1 MSYFTGKNKEAVDM
15 SAALGRRIKAL
26 RRLKLVTQ
34 QELAQQVNIS
44 VTMLSNIERGA
55 KSPPP
60 QLLEDIAYQLKISG
74 DELFILSSETDNL
87 KTGPSVKHRIGF

>member
-1 MSYFTGKNKEAVDM
+1 MSV
-15 SAALGRRIKAL
+15 ALGRRIKAL

-34 QELAQQVNIS
+34 QELAHQINIS

-74 DELFILSSETDNL
+74 DELFILSNEKDNL
-87 KTGPSVKHRIGF
+87 KSGLIAKRQIGI

>member
-1 MSYFTGKNKEAVDM
+1 MSV
-15 SAALGRRIKAL
+15 ALGRRIKAL

-60 QLLEDIAYQLKISG
+60 QLLEDIAHQLKISG
-74 DELFILSSETDNL
+74 DELSIFSSEKDNL
-87 KTGPSVKHRIGF
+87 QTGHIEKRRIGI

>member
-1 MSYFTGKNKEAVDM
+1 M

-55 KSPPP
+55 KKPSP
-60 QLLEDIAYQLKISG
+60 QLLEKIAQHLKISG
-74 DELFILSSETDNL
+74 EELFFLSSDQDNANIIN
-87 KTGPSVKHRIGF
+87 SAR

>member
-1 MSYFTGKNKEAVDM
+1 MSKFTGKEKEAVDM

-34 QELAQQVNIS
+34 QELAQQVKIS

-55 KSPPP
+55 KTPSP
-60 QLLEDIAYQLKISG
+60 QLLEEIAQHLNISG
-74 DELFILSSETDNL
+74 DELFILTGDQDNVDAANTARRR
-87 KTGPSVKHRIGF
+87 TGT